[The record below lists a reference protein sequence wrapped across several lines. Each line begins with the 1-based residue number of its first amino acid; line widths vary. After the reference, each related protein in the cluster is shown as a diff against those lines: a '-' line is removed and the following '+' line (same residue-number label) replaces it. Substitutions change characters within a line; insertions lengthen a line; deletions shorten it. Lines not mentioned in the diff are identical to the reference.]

1 MDDLIERKMAIYK
14 ETSLYLSPSTDCINK
29 IKKGK
34 CRKTKVAQKLIIAN
48 TVVCLLII
56 SMIPVTAYAAYQV
69 SQVLY
74 DKIKNSSYSQEDMVQ
89 LEQDLHK
96 YGFSE
101 NDISNLTELN
111 TNEFGLTYGPDIL
124 GADLI
129 EVVSKEGNI
138 GYIYRKDLDAEKAAT
153 LENALDDNRNIVL
166 KVYDKN
172 GKKEI
177 GTFVLTNDGKTQ

>member
-1 MDDLIERKMAIYK
+1 MDDLIEMKMELYK

-74 DKIKNSSYSQEDMVQ
+74 DKVKNSSYSQEDMVQ

>member
-1 MDDLIERKMAIYK
+1 MVI
-14 ETSLYLSPSTDCINK
+14 
-29 IKKGK
+29 
-34 CRKTKVAQKLIIAN
+34 
-48 TVVCLLII
+48 CLLII

-74 DKIKNSSYSQEDMVQ
+74 SYSQEDMVQ

>member
-1 MDDLIERKMAIYK
+1 M
-14 ETSLYLSPSTDCINK
+14 
-29 IKKGK
+29 
-34 CRKTKVAQKLIIAN
+34 
-48 TVVCLLII
+48 
-56 SMIPVTAYAAYQV
+56 
-69 SQVLY
+69 
-74 DKIKNSSYSQEDMVQ
+74 
-89 LEQDLHK
+89 
-96 YGFSE
+96 
-101 NDISNLTELN
+101 N
-111 TNEFGLTYGPDIL
+111 TNEYGLTYGLTYGPDIL

>member
-1 MDDLIERKMAIYK
+1 
-14 ETSLYLSPSTDCINK
+14 
-29 IKKGK
+29 
-34 CRKTKVAQKLIIAN
+34 
-48 TVVCLLII
+48 
-56 SMIPVTAYAAYQV
+56 
-69 SQVLY
+69 
-74 DKIKNSSYSQEDMVQ
+74 MVQ

>member
-1 MDDLIERKMAIYK
+1 MDDLFERKMEIYK

-34 CRKTKVAQKLIIAN
+34 CLKSKVAQKIIIAN
-48 TVVCLLII
+48 TVVWLLII
-56 SMIPVTAYAAYQV
+56 SMIPVTVYAAYQV
-69 SQVLY
+69 SQVFY
-74 DKIKNSSYSQEDMVQ
+74 DKVKNSSYTQEEMVQ
-89 LEQDLHK
+89 LEQDLNK

-101 NDISNLTELN
+101 NDISNLNELN
-111 TNEFGLTYGPDIL
+111 TNEFGFTYGPDIL

-129 EVVSKEGNI
+129 EVVSEEGNI
-138 GYIYRKDLDAEKAAT
+138 GYVYRKDLDAEKADT
-153 LENALDDNRNIVL
+153 LENALDDKGNRVL

-177 GTFVLTNDGKTQ
+177 GTFVLNDGSKAQ